1 MALGVIV
8 NRILSQSYTEK
19 TLRAAEINMRI
30 QMINFLKYTFTLF
43 LITITLIGCNE
54 SKSEAK
60 QEMKNI
66 MNDNNPNYQTATF
79 GSGCFWCTEAIFER
93 VNGVVSVISGY
104 SGGTVEDPTYK
115 EVCDGTTGH
124 AECTQITF
132 DSSVVS
138 YDELLEIFWKTHDPT
153 TLNRQG
159 NDVGTQ
165 YRSVI
170 FYHNDEQKQK
180 AEFYKNKLT
189 DENIWDK
196 PIVTEITK
204 FEKFYPAEDYHQEYY
219 DNNPNQG
226 YCSFVITP
234 KVEKFEKIF
243 KDKLKK

>member
-1 MALGVIV
+1 MKNKLRKIINIV
-8 NRILSQSYTEK
+8 FAISLVVS
-19 TLRAAEINMRI
+19 
-30 QMINFLKYTFTLF
+30 
-43 LITITLIGCNE
+43 ITILGCQNSS
-54 SKSEAK
+54 SKPKINDENLMEN
-60 QEMKNI
+60 QNI
-66 MNDNNPNYQTATF
+66 KLDTATF

-93 VNGVVSVISGY
+93 VNGVVSVVSGY
-104 SGGTVEDPTYK
+104 SGGTVANPTY
-115 EVCDGTTGH
+115 EQVCTGKTGH

-132 DSSVVS
+132 DPKVVS

-170 FYHNDEQKQK
+170 FYHNEEQKEK
-180 AEFYKNKLT
+180 AEYYKKKLT
-189 DENIWDK
+189 DKKIWDR

-219 DNNPNQG
+219 DKNPNQG
-226 YCSFVITP
+226 YCAFVITP
-234 KVEKFEKIF
+234 KLEKFEKIF